1 MASAEEHAVKVFS
14 AVIPNRRDL
23 LEKALRN
30 LSVEHFEDQAQK
42 VFFGLLERYYQRTS
56 GVLTSSALEDA
67 FRNRDAGQRALF
79 LETYDL
85 YNDTT
90 TSDSE
95 FIWSIDQLRDLATD
109 RATANAIEH
118 SMRVLRQGVED
129 QDGELVKGH
138 EAAREDL
145 LVAFSDIDK
154 NLKLQEAP
162 AGDMREERSE
172 ILSEYADRKA
182 QRVNGSSSG
191 VQFGIQELDAKI
203 GGMQP
208 GELVLAAGYSSDGK
222 TTLCTQVAWSAAV
235 EQGKNVVFLTTETIR
250 PQVRRKLLARHSV
263 LPQFGLPAGLN
274 TRDLKSATLSDE
286 EESKM
291 HEILLDLEQNP
302 SYGKLVIVQIP
313 RGSTI
318 TYIEQ
323 VLARYERQFPV
334 DIAVM
339 DYLALLS
346 PDRKKQ
352 STREELAS
360 IMKEAKLVA
369 TSHADGR
376 GLVLMSP
383 WQVRR
388 ESREKAESVGQYTS
402 ASLSETAEATNS
414 ADIIISLLAP
424 MENTERRTQIT
435 MQVLKNR
442 DGETANG
449 LITEVDYAVS
459 KFVSRGGFAPLDT
472 GTSFNANHGSAAPPN
487 YDALLGDDNY

>member
-1 MASAEEHAVKVFS
+1 MLRALSA
-14 AVIPNRRDL
+14 D
-23 LEKALRN
+23 
-30 LSVEHFEDQAQK
+30 HFEDQTQK
-42 VFFGLLERYYQRTS
+42 IFFSLLERYYQTTS
-56 GVLTSSALEDA
+56 GVLSRSALEDML
-67 FRNRDAGQRALF
+67 RNRDAGTRALY

-85 YNDTT
+85 YAETDTNPA
-90 TSDSE
+90 E
-95 FIWSIDQLRDLATD
+95 FTWSISQLRDLATE
-109 RATANAIEH
+109 RATGDAFEH
-118 SMRVLRQGVED
+118 AMRVLRQGVEV
-129 QDGELVKGH
+129 DGETIKGH

-145 LVAFSDIDK
+145 LSMLSNIDK
-154 NLKLQEAP
+154 SLKLQDAP
-162 AGDMREERSE
+162 AGNMREERSE
-172 ILSEYADRKA
+172 MLSEYAERKA
-182 QRVNGSSSG
+182 QRENGTGTGVN
-191 VQFGIQELDAKI
+191 FGIADLDAKI
-203 GGMQP
+203 GGLQP

-263 LPQFGLPAGLN
+263 LPQFNLPAGLN
-274 TRDLKSATLSDE
+274 TRDLKAATLSPE

-291 HEILLDLEQNP
+291 QEVLLDLEQNP
-302 SYGKLVIVQIP
+302 SYGKLIIVQIP

-323 VLARYERQFPV
+323 VLARYEREFRV

-352 STREELAS
+352 STREELAA

-383 WQVRR
+383 WQIRR
-388 ESREKAESVGQYTS
+388 ESREKAEASGMYSS

-424 MENTERRTQIT
+424 MENTERRTEVT
-435 MQVLKNR
+435 MQILKAR

-449 LITEVDYAVS
+449 LVTEVDYATS
-459 KFVSRGGFAPLDT
+459 AFASRGGFAPLNT
-472 GTSFNANHGSAAPPN
+472 GSVLTPNHGGSAASTN
-487 YDALLGDDNY
+487 WDALLGEDNG